1 MFSSPGICHFPKDYT
16 FQPLRNCKRLS
27 CKQAET
33 LKREGQLK
41 RAFPQWEERAHT
53 HWRVASC
60 QSGINKPRARLST
73 GPCCCPTTCSG
84 IKAAAYARLAWDCRK
99 TCKPLQRATA
109 NIDYLEH
116 LEQMAQ
122 WTYFWA
128 LTNRLD
134 FPSELGCSEAGRR
147 ESLTVPL
154 IKCAVFCFKNHPCHV
169 GPRNGQMTVLSF
181 DRSIIFTLEVKTF
194 SKEHSHI
201 SWQVH
206 TPEQRVENVPFP

>member
-1 MFSSPGICHFPKDYT
+1 MLLKSQTKQVYVLKPWNLSLSKRLHISTITKL
-16 FQPLRNCKRLS
+16 QRLS

-33 LKREGQLK
+33 LKQEGRLK

-73 GPCCCPTTCSG
+73 GPCCCPTICSG

-116 LEQMAQ
+116 LEQTAQ
-122 WTYFWA
+122 WTYFRA

-134 FPSELGCSEAGRR
+134 FPSDLGCSEAGRR

-154 IKCAVFCFKNHPCHV
+154 IKCAVFRFKNHHCRV
-169 GPRNGQMTVLSF
+169 GARNGQMTVLSF
-181 DRSIIFTLEVKTF
+181 ARSIIFTLEVKSTLILAD
-194 SKEHSHI
+194 KYIHLNRE
-201 SWQVH
+201 
-206 TPEQRVENVPFP
+206 